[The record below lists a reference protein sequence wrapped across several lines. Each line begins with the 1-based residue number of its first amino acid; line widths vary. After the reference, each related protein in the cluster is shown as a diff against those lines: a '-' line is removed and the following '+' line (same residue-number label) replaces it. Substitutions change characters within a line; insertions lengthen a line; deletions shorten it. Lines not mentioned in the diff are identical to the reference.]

1 MMKVT
6 TKGQVTIPLK
16 IRKLL
21 GIKPS
26 SQVEFIEKDGL
37 VILVKTDEKGKTGR
51 LQKLKGKLAG
61 KYTTEEIM
69 QLTRG
74 ES

>member
-1 MMKVT
+1 MKVT

-21 GIKPS
+21 GIKPNS
-26 SQVEFIEKDGL
+26 EVDFIEKDGI
-37 VILVKTDEKGKTGR
+37 VILVKSGSR
-51 LQKLKGKLAG
+51 LQQNRLEKLRGKLAG

-69 QLTRG
+69 ELTRG

>member
-1 MMKVT
+1 MKVT

-21 GIKPS
+21 GIKPNS
-26 SQVEFIEKDGL
+26 EVDFIEKDGI
-37 VILVKTDEKGKTGR
+37 VILVKSESR
-51 LQKLKGKLAG
+51 LQENRLEKLRGKLAG

-69 QLTRG
+69 ELTRG

>member
-1 MMKVT
+1 MKVT

-21 GIKPS
+21 GIKPNS
-26 SQVEFIEKDGL
+26 EVDFIEKDGI
-37 VILVKTDEKGKTGR
+37 VILVKSESR
-51 LQKLKGKLAG
+51 LQQNRLEKLRGKLAG
-61 KYTTEEIM
+61 KYTTEGIM
-69 QLTRG
+69 EFTRG

>member
-1 MMKVT
+1 MKVT

-21 GIKPS
+21 GIKPNS
-26 SQVEFIEKDGL
+26 EVDFIEKDGI
-37 VILVKTDEKGKTGR
+37 VILVKSESR
-51 LQKLKGKLAG
+51 LQQNRLEKLRGKLAG
-61 KYTTEEIM
+61 KYTTEGIM
-69 QLTRG
+69 ELTRG